1 MTVRSDAVDAPPPNG
16 IAYAKAAADHDGGR
30 VLEIP
35 SESMADQR
43 RRRVLPGMPIGT
55 SLRCL

>member
-1 MTVRSDAVDAPPPNG
+1 MRWMLPPNG
-16 IAYAKAAADHDGGR
+16 IAYAKAAAGQDGGR

-35 SESMADQR
+35 SEFMADQR
-43 RRRVLPGMPIGT
+43 RRRVLPGMRIDT

>member
-1 MTVRSDAVDAPPPNG
+1 MRWMLPPNG
-16 IAYAKAAADHDGGR
+16 IAYAKAAAGQDGGR

-35 SESMADQR
+35 SEFMADQR